1 MRATSGM
8 LSVPR
13 VVRAVAT
20 ALLLVGCSEPTA
32 LVQDGAKVG
41 SVVVTPLSG
50 SVNVGSTMQLTATVL
65 DTSGQVIAQPSLSW
79 RSSDTLIAR
88 ISAAGVVRGVVPG
101 TVTITARSST
111 KEGSAHVVVAQLDTG
126 GTKPDTGA
134 VDFAAIV
141 RGIRPRG
148 YGATP
153 YALLSPA
160 SGSRVWYVSPS
171 GNDAAT
177 GDASSPLKTVNRAAQ
192 LAKAGDVVTIR
203 AGTYNEGVSVK
214 NSGTVTQPIVFQA
227 EQRGTVVL
235 SGGHYTFQS
244 ADWSGD
250 QQTTGEFYITLRG
263 LIFRRY
269 NDPQSTDDAAAAI
282 RASKGWKIED
292 CLLDEPGR
300 VGIEIRYDDVVI
312 TRTTIQRAY
321 IDAIGSWTPTSAALG
336 PNDAAYD
343 PLSGLQITDV
353 ILQEN
358 NITPNP
364 LLGDLADYGAK
375 LWGTRGALI
384 DNMESYGN
392 YGPGFWFDTD
402 NSDYTVRNSY
412 FHDNHPVAGSDNEYG
427 KGLFLEVSWASGLVE
442 RNVFENNGGAGLAMD
457 NVQGVEVRNN
467 LFVGNAHCATFVN
480 GDRGNNPDG
489 KPRWPLKNI
498 KVHDNLCRD
507 WTDVGAM
514 ATIYGTFGSPSSMGV
529 VVDANVYQPIRN
541 MALADWFN
549 IGTFSQLSDVRSKLG
564 WEATGRIGTI
574 TVP

>member
-20 ALLLVGCSEPTA
+20 ALILVGCSEPTA
-32 LVQDGAKVG
+32 LVQGGAKVG

-227 EQRGTVVL
+227 PEHR
-235 SGGHYTFQS
+235 
-244 ADWSGD
+244 
-250 QQTTGEFYITLRG
+250 
-263 LIFRRY
+263 
-269 NDPQSTDDAAAAI
+269 
-282 RASKGWKIED
+282 
-292 CLLDEPGR
+292 
-300 VGIEIRYDDVVI
+300 
-312 TRTTIQRAY
+312 
-321 IDAIGSWTPTSAALG
+321 
-336 PNDAAYD
+336 
-343 PLSGLQITDV
+343 
-353 ILQEN
+353 
-358 NITPNP
+358 
-364 LLGDLADYGAK
+364 
-375 LWGTRGALI
+375 
-384 DNMESYGN
+384 
-392 YGPGFWFDTD
+392 
-402 NSDYTVRNSY
+402 
-412 FHDNHPVAGSDNEYG
+412 
-427 KGLFLEVSWASGLVE
+427 
-442 RNVFENNGGAGLAMD
+442 
-457 NVQGVEVRNN
+457 
-467 LFVGNAHCATFVN
+467 
-480 GDRGNNPDG
+480 
-489 KPRWPLKNI
+489 
-498 KVHDNLCRD
+498 
-507 WTDVGAM
+507 
-514 ATIYGTFGSPSSMGV
+514 
-529 VVDANVYQPIRN
+529 
-541 MALADWFN
+541 
-549 IGTFSQLSDVRSKLG
+549 
-564 WEATGRIGTI
+564 
-574 TVP
+574 